1 MSPRNPSHN
10 DPTELYRLENQLS
23 QGSQFESSN
32 VAQQQAFANVVLT
45 LIPIGGVAKGA
56 QAVRWASHGVRS
68 SGFWRK
74 GKWITRFRKRKGS
87 SKFVKPPPTFKQDA
101 SELFYTS
108 RHGYRKAHSEISRR
122 IPLPRT
128 RRFVDKWQGRAEL
141 ITSPGSYLTRRAAG
155 HMVPGGMITI
165 GGIRY
170 IASYLSAGSGP
181 PGSPPPTDQLPP
193 GEAPWIEQPR
203 PPPSQPP
210 KTGPAPPSPTTSKK
224 SLAPGG
230 WKRHHAR
237 PARSCPQGHYY
248 SHKHRRCVKS
258 KYSR

>member
-10 DPTELYRLENQLS
+10 DPSSLYEVREQPS
-23 QGSQFESSN
+23 RIRAPYAEDVDAAIAN
-32 VAQQQAFANVVLT
+32 VALM
-45 LIPIGGVAKGA
+45 LIPVGGVVKGA

-101 SELFYTS
+101 SGLFHTS
-108 RHGYRKAHSEISRR
+108 RHAYRKAHSEISRR
-122 IPLPRT
+122 LPLPRT
-128 RRFVDKWQGRAEL
+128 RRFVDKWQGRSEL

-155 HMVPGGMITI
+155 HLVPGGMITI

-181 PGSPPPTDQLPP
+181 PGSPSPTDQLPP

-210 KTGPAPPSPTTSKK
+210 KTGPAPPPTTSKK